1 MKPGNTDI
9 YRYIYIIFPLLALI
23 AGCSA
28 SRENTYNTQE
38 DRIDKYLSSVTA
50 SITYPGTS
58 YRNYWDK
65 EDIISMTAKTEENAE
80 GSLDTLSVTVTVKP
94 RRTVRQNGSNKAVWT
109 EGIGEEAG
117 SRAAVTLYYEAYTF
131 ESKPQTLFATNMQS
145 LVDSGSWSVTAP
157 DCNPVTLNLDDRNL
171 TEGLRNGLLG
181 CRAGEESYI
190 VFSGKYG
197 FGKKPLGTIPANA
210 ALFYHVIIESV
221 RN

>member
-1 MKPGNTDI
+1 MTLNHIHKHRHT
-9 YRYIYIIFPLLALI
+9 FALSFLLAVLS
-23 AGCSA
+23 GCSA

-38 DRIDKYLSSVTA
+38 DRIDKYLSSVTV
-50 SITYPGTS
+50 SITYPGTT
-58 YRNYWDK
+58 YRNYWEKDH
-65 EDIISMTAKTEENAE
+65 IVSMTAQTEENSE
-80 GSLDTLSVTVTVKP
+80 GGLDTLSVKVTVKP
-94 RRTVRQNGSNKAVWT
+94 RRTVRQNGSNKAVWI
-109 EGIGEEAG
+109 EGTGEEAG
-117 SRAAVTLYYEAYTF
+117 SKAAVTLYYEAYTF
-131 ESKPQTLFATNMQS
+131 DSRPQSLFATNMQS
-145 LVDSGSWSVTAP
+145 LVDDGTWTVTDP

-181 CRAGEESYI
+181 CRAGEDSFI